1 MNTDDIKQK
10 AKYLFQECQSLEL
23 RAKRL
28 EEDLGR
34 MRNQNPKAGAM
45 LDSAERRLITFGD
58 SLDRIRALLD
68 AF

>member
-1 MNTDDIKQK
+1 MPDDIKQK

-34 MRNQNPKAGAM
+34 MRNQNPKAGVM